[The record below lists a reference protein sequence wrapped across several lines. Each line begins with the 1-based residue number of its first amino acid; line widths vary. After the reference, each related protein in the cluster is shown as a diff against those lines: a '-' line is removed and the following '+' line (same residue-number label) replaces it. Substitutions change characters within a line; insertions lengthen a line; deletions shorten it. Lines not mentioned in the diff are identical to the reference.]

1 VEHFYVEFGDP
12 ASISFEDIMWKNR
25 QTDVTESPAVGV
37 CVIIAVVL
45 ECRVDRLCHCQDG
58 SADTCN

>member
-25 QTDVTESPAVGV
+25 QTDRRDWKPCRWCV
-37 CVIIAVVL
+37 CNYCSCVRMSSWQTVSL
-45 ECRVDRLCHCQDG
+45 SRRLSWHL
-58 SADTCN
+58 